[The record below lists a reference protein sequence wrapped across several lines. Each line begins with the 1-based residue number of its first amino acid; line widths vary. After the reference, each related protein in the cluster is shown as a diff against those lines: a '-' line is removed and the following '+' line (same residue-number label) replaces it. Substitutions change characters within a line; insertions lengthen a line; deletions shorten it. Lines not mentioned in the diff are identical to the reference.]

1 MAIPFLGGLLSK
13 VLEVGGGI
21 ADKLIKDKDLV
32 EKFKHELSM
41 TLTTQNHDIQ
51 QIEIEAER
59 DMMVAQQKTVQA
71 ELHQNDLY
79 TKRTRPKIAR
89 QSWYL
94 TIAYA
99 VFSTI
104 GAPLLAHFTA
114 QTGLDGEFV
123 AGVFADIGFQ
133 WEVFMAVASPALT
146 YMGVRTFDK
155 WKNGAK
161 T

>member
-1 MAIPFLGGLLSK
+1 MAIPFLGALLGKGL
-13 VLEVGGGI
+13 EMAGGI
-21 ADKLIKDKDLV
+21 ADKLIKDKDLAA
-32 EKFKHELSM
+32 KFKHELAAQFSS
-41 TLTTQNHDIQ
+41 QNFEIQ
-51 QIEIEAER
+51 QLEIAAER
-59 DMMVAQQKTVQA
+59 DMHEAQQKTIQA
-71 ELHQNDLY
+71 ELHQSDLY
-79 TKRTRPKIAR
+79 TKQTRPKIAR

-114 QTGLDGEFV
+114 QTGEDGVFV
-123 AGVFADIGFQ
+123 AGLFTDITFQ

-155 WKNGAK
+155 WKNGGRS
-161 T
+161 